1 MNGSLGRTRTAD
13 PVINSHLL
21 YQLSYQGIEGE
32 VWYWGVIT
40 RSRRN
45 GLAAIVGFG
54 FIGNAGVAGLIKRSV
69 WEFSKPP
76 VLLLISRHIKPEAAY
91 PLQGSVLAQPL
102 TVAKKAGEAL
112 HRRL

>member
-1 MNGSLGRTRTAD
+1 
-13 PVINSHLL
+13 
-21 YQLSYQGIEGE
+21 
-32 VWYWGVIT
+32 
-40 RSRRN
+40 
-45 GLAAIVGFG
+45 
-54 FIGNAGVAGLIKRSV
+54 VAGLIKRSV